1 MLTVHCDHICT
12 YTELTCRPITSY
24 GALDLPTYFLDLTP
38 FVPLLSDGRPHEIT
52 LAVSSGEGNPTI
64 ASNWFL
70 TGLVQVMYLI
80 IMNDSKRLTPGY
92 CR

>member
-1 MLTVHCDHICT
+1 MHCGHIFT
-12 YTELTCRPITSY
+12 YTDAICRPITSY

-38 FVPLLSDGRPHEIT
+38 FVPMLSDGRPHEIT

-70 TGLVQVMYLI
+70 TGLVQVMRPI
-80 IMNDSKRLTPGY
+80 IINNSRRLTLGN